1 MIDTLLCDIDG
12 TLLHRGAALP
22 GAAAALRAARDAGLG
37 IRLLTN
43 ITAKTPR
50 ELAAQLGEAGIEVE
64 AGEILTATTACV
76 GHLLAQPSKRCHLI
90 VPDSA
95 RAAFE
100 AVAIDD
106 VQPDF
111 VVIGDIGDAFDYAT
125 LNRAFRM
132 LRGGASLIALQK
144 NLFWFDVDGERL
156 DCGAFV
162 VGLEAAAGTQ
172 AVVTGK
178 PSRVFFE
185 AALREL
191 GASAQRAVV
200 IGDDIA
206 TDMAGARA
214 IGAHALH
221 VRTGKHR
228 PEWLDQHAGS
238 IDSVLDSIA
247 DLPAWLDRSGAR
259 RV

>member
-43 ITAKTPR
+43 ITAKTPH
-50 ELAAQLGEAGIEVE
+50 ELATQLGTEGIEVE
-64 AGEILTATTACV
+64 ADEIQTATTACISF
-76 GHLLAQPSKRCHLI
+76 LLANPGKRCHLI
-90 VPDSA
+90 VPDGV

-100 AVAIDD
+100 PVEIDD
-106 VQPDF
+106 VHPDF
-111 VVIGDIGDAFDYAT
+111 VVIGDIGDGFDYAT

-132 LRGGASLIALQK
+132 LRGGARLVALQK
-144 NLFWFDVDGERL
+144 NLFWLDAEGERL

-162 VGLEAAAGTQ
+162 IGLEAAAGIR
-172 AVVTGK
+172 AIVTGK
-178 PSRVFFE
+178 PSPVFFE
-185 AALREL
+185 AALRQL
-191 GASAQRAVV
+191 GASAQGAVV

-228 PEWLDQHAGS
+228 PEWLEQHRES

-247 DLPAWLDRSGAR
+247 DLPSWLDRV
-259 RV
+259 RVRSA

>member
-12 TLLHRGAALP
+12 TLLHREAAIP

-43 ITAKTPR
+43 ITARTP
-50 ELAAQLGEAGIEVE
+50 AQLASQLRDAGIE
-64 AGEILTATTACV
+64 AATHEILTATTACV
-76 GHLLAQPSKRCHLI
+76 SHLEAQPGKRCHLI
-90 VPDSA
+90 VPDDV

-100 AVAIDD
+100 GIDIDD
-106 VQPDF
+106 THPDF
-111 VVIGDIGDAFDYAT
+111 VVIGDIGEAFDYPT

-132 LRGGASLIALQK
+132 LRNGAQLVALQK

-156 DCGAFV
+156 DCGAFII
-162 VGLEAAAGTQ
+162 GLEAAADTR
-172 AVVTGK
+172 AIVTGK
-178 PSRVFFE
+178 PSPVFFE
-185 AALREL
+185 AALRQL
-191 GASAQRAVV
+191 GANSVNTVV
-200 IGDDIA
+200 VGDDLV

-228 PEWLDQHAGS
+228 PEWIGQHRDAF
-238 IDSVLDSIA
+238 DTVLDSIA
-247 DLPAWLDRSGAR
+247 DLPLWLERMGAR
-259 RV
+259 AA